1 MRATV
6 IPLEALEL
14 PAATK
19 SRIFR
24 RRLLVLGG
32 GGVKA
37 NQVISLLSEA
47 PFNSIRQIG
56 KPAPGVKEAVLNLVQ
71 HHDVTD
77 VVVDWSSQFSQAL
90 SEEIYDCLLTLKLR
104 GTRVHDLSAFCE
116 RALGRLVLHD
126 HTAHEL
132 VLGSHYHFDYRW
144 QAVKRVV
151 DIAVAVGALILT
163 LPLFFGI
170 ALAIS
175 ATSRGPVFYR
185 QERVGVGGRTF
196 SIIKFR
202 SMRVD
207 AEQDGIARFASQSD
221 DRITPVGGFL
231 RRTRIDELP
240 QFLNVLLGDMR
251 VVGPR
256 PERPAFVE
264 KFMNNL
270 PFYNMR
276 HRVKPGITGWAQVK
290 DAYAASEAEAHR
302 KLSRDLYYIKCGSL
316 LMDLEIMARTII
328 VMVLCRGS
336 R

>member
-1 MRATV
+1 
-6 IPLEALEL
+6 
-14 PAATK
+14 
-19 SRIFR
+19 
-24 RRLLVLGG
+24 
-32 GGVKA
+32 
-37 NQVISLLSEA
+37 
-47 PFNSIRQIG
+47 
-56 KPAPGVKEAVLNLVQ
+56 
-71 HHDVTD
+71 
-77 VVVDWSSQFSQAL
+77 
-90 SEEIYDCLLTLKLR
+90 
-104 GTRVHDLSAFCE
+104 
-116 RALGRLVLHD
+116 
-126 HTAHEL
+126 
-132 VLGSHYHFDYRW
+132 
-144 QAVKRVV
+144 
-151 DIAVAVGALILT
+151 
-163 LPLFFGI
+163 
-170 ALAIS
+170 
-175 ATSRGPVFYR
+175 
-185 QERVGVGGRTF
+185 
-196 SIIKFR
+196 
-202 SMRVD
+202 MRVD

-240 QFLNVLLGDMR
+240 QFLNVLLGDMS